1 MLKKLELRVKERPR
15 LLLKANTKKKK
26 EKAKAARKK
35 AAAKKSD
42 DKPETDELSEKT
54 RKRKQREE
62 SLRDEMKKKMSEAEN
77 RIRAVGKKKIDA
89 ILKDGKKKDSD
100 EVQEAKEQVEASI
113 KISNRKIRARYER
126 KIQRLK

>member
-1 MLKKLELRVKERPR
+1 MAE
-15 LLLKANTKKKK
+15 KK